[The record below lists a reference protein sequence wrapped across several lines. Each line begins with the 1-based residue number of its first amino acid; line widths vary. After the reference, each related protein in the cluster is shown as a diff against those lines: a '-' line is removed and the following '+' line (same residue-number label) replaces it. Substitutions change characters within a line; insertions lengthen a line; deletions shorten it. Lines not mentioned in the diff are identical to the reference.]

1 MSAADIADAVMSEL
15 VWINMWLL
23 ILTVVLGVGVWE
35 LGHRIKKQEELIYDL
50 LDELDTQNRFDRM

>member
-23 ILTVVLGVGVWE
+23 ILTVVLGAGVWE